1 MINKTIAIIG
11 AGLAGLSCAARLT
24 ELGHRVEL
32 FEKSRGP
39 AGRMSTKRG
48 EGWAAD
54 HGAQYFTARDPLFIE
69 QVNKWL
75 ADQTVALW
83 APEIKVF
90 EANQWT
96 TFQSHDLRYVGTPA
110 MNAPAKQLAKGLVLH
125 ASQTIDALSH
135 KDGKWSLHS
144 AETGDIATEFDALIL
159 AIPGPQA
166 FALAQHLDPDIQAIS
181 GQSNM
186 KGCWTLM
193 ARFQERPK
201 VSFEAAF
208 VNQEIISWIARN
220 SSKPLRTGQE
230 SWTIQANPLWSQEFM
245 ELNKE
250 DVAAQMLACAKT
262 LGLDCTK
269 AEISLHR
276 WRYASGSTTATLSF
290 YTNAALQL
298 GLCGDWLNGGR
309 VEGAWLSGYHL
320 ANKIAITPTPGLGI

>member
-1 MINKTIAIIG
+1 MTHKTIAIVG

-24 ELGHRVEL
+24 ELGHHVEL

-69 QVNKWL
+69 QVNKWQ
-75 ADQTVALW
+75 ADQVVALW
-83 APEIKVF
+83 TPEIKVF

-96 TFQSHDLRYVGTPA
+96 TYQSQDNRYVGTPA
-110 MNAPAKQLAKGLVLH
+110 MNSPAKQLAKGLTLH

-135 KDGKWSLHS
+135 KDGQWFLQSTE
-144 AETGDIATEFDALIL
+144 AGAIAKGFDALIL

-166 FALAQHLDPDIQAIS
+166 LTLAKHLDPKIRTIA

-193 ARFQERPK
+193 ARFEQRPT
-201 VSFEAAF
+201 VTFEAAF

-220 SSKPLRTGQE
+220 SSKPERAGQE
-230 SWTIQANPLWSQEFM
+230 SWTIQANPLWSQECI

-250 DVAAQMLACAKT
+250 EVTERMLACTKK
-262 LGLDCTK
+262 LGLDCTE
-269 AEISLHR
+269 AEISVHR
-276 WRYASGSTTATLSF
+276 WRYASGATTPAMSF
-290 YTNAALQL
+290 YTNSELQL
-298 GLCGDWLNGGR
+298 GMCGDWLNGGR

-320 ANKIAITPTPGLGI
+320 ANKIANRELT

>member
-1 MINKTIAIIG
+1 MTKEKIAIIG
-11 AGLAGLSCAARLT
+11 AGLAGLSCATRLT
-24 ELGHRVEL
+24 ELGHHVEL

-48 EGWAAD
+48 EDWAAD

-90 EANQWT
+90 EANQWA
-96 TFQSHDLRYVGTPA
+96 TFQSHDLRYVGIPA
-110 MNAPAKQLAKGLVLH
+110 MNAPAKHLAKRLVLH
-125 ASQTIDALSH
+125 TSQTIDALSR
-135 KDGKWSLHS
+135 KDGQWFLHS
-144 AETGDIATEFDALIL
+144 AETGDIAKGFDTIIL

-166 FALAQHLDPDIQAIS
+166 LTLARHLDPDIQAIA
-181 GQSNM
+181 GDSNM

-193 ARFQERPK
+193 ARFEQRPE

-208 VNQEIISWIARN
+208 VNQEVISWVARN

-230 SWTIQANPLWSQEFM
+230 CWTIQANPIWSQEFI

-250 DVAAQMLACAKT
+250 EVTAQMLACAKT
-262 LGLDCTK
+262 LGLDCTN
-269 AEISLHR
+269 AEILLHR
-276 WRYASGSTTATLSF
+276 WRYASGSTTATTGF
-290 YTNAALQL
+290 YTNPNLRF

-320 ANKIAITPTPGLGI
+320 ANTIADH

>member
-1 MINKTIAIIG
+1 MTKKTIAIIG
-11 AGLAGLSCAARLT
+11 AGLAGLSCAVRLT
-24 ELGHRVEL
+24 ELGHHVEL

-69 QVNKWL
+69 QVKKWV

-83 APEIKVF
+83 TPEIKVF

-96 TFQSHDLRYVGTPA
+96 TFQSQDLRYVGTPA
-110 MNAPAKQLAKGLVLH
+110 MNTPAKQLAKGLVLH
-125 ASQTIDALSH
+125 ASQTIDALSRRDDH
-135 KDGKWSLHS
+135 WFLHS
-144 AETGDIATEFDALIL
+144 AETGAIEKGFDALIL

-166 FALAQHLDPDIQAIS
+166 LTLAQHLDPEVQTIA

-193 ARFQERPK
+193 ARFQHRPE

-208 VNQEIISWIARN
+208 VNQEIISWVARN
-220 SSKPLRTGQE
+220 SSKPERAGQE
-230 SWTIQANPLWSQEFM
+230 SWTIQANPLWSQEFI
-245 ELNKE
+245 ELSKE
-250 DVAAQMLACAKT
+250 EVTEKMLACAKT
-262 LGLDCTK
+262 LGLDSTE
-269 AEISLHR
+269 AEIAVHR
-276 WRYASGSTTATLSF
+276 WRYASGATTPAMGF
-290 YTNAALQL
+290 YTNPALRL
-298 GLCGDWLNGGR
+298 SLCGDWLNSGR

-320 ANKIAITPTPGLGI
+320 ANKIANRELIS